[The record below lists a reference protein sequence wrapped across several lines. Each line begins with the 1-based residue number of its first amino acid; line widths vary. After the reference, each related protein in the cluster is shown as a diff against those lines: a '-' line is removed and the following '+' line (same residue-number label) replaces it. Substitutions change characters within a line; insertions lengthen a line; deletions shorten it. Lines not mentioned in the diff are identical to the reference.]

1 MNLQEPL
8 WLDIEATQIHL
19 GHMVILGLPS
29 RGNLTPI
36 FIVTALVLIPTQKE
50 YGFHFPTSPWALV
63 ATVTLM
69 TAILTGMR

>member
-8 WLDIEATQIHL
+8 WLDVEATQIYLDHT
-19 GHMVILGLPS
+19 VILGLLS

-36 FIVTALVLIPTQKE
+36 FIVTAPVYIPTKKE
-50 YGFHFPTSPWALV
+50 YGFHFPTSSWTIV

-69 TAILTGMR
+69 TAILAGMR